1 MATAVQHILREN
13 DNNSNN
19 NCDNE
24 YFRVISKITTN
35 KIMSVEFF
43 NKILSGLAQDSSLQ
57 KLNKIVQ
64 NTMKDDVDTIS
75 ALNNRL
81 Q

>member
-24 YFRVISKITTN
+24 YYRVISKITTN

-43 NKILSGLAQDSSLQ
+43 NKILSGVAQD
-57 KLNKIVQ
+57 
-64 NTMKDDVDTIS
+64 
-75 ALNNRL
+75 
-81 Q
+81 